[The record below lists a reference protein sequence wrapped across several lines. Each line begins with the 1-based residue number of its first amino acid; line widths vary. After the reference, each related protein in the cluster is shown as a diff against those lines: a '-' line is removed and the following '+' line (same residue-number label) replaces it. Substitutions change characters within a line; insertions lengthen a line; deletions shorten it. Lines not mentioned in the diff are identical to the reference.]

1 MKTVSELVQRE
12 VMITNTTLPPP
23 CCSMA
28 FPKTHHFHTTYDSP
42 CLVAL
47 AAETD
52 QTETSALTEE
62 WWVWEGGGCHS
73 LHKHERIGTISPNS
87 SGERNHYNR
96 PRQKKKWWH
105 WYCLCWSRF
114 NLLCPSEQHCPI
126 SLFSLLSSRFTAS
139 APVWVEGLNKIEMPP
154 SLQLIH
160 Q

>member
-12 VMITNTTLPPP
+12 VMITNITLPPP

-73 LHKHERIGTISPNS
+73 MHKHERIGTISPNS

-96 PRQKKKWWH
+96 PRQKKRSDGIDTV
-105 WYCLCWSRF
+105 YVGAGSTFC
-114 NLLCPSEQHCPI
+114 
-126 SLFSLLSSRFTAS
+126 
-139 APVWVEGLNKIEMPP
+139 APVNSTVQSHCSVS
-154 SLQLIH
+154 SLAVLLPVLH
-160 Q
+160 YE